1 MSDKEKTMFEKV
13 WQAIQKAMA
22 VEGNVVY
29 HTFGKYSM
37 GFAYLTVSPSFFE
50 DWFTESK
57 FCTITQITPEYLQP
71 EVLEHRDE
79 SLFPNLATSDCY
91 QLEYFSGRKVQIVF
105 DRAWY

>member
-13 WQAIQKAMA
+13 SQAILKAMA
-22 VEGNVVY
+22 AKGNVVY
-29 HTFGKYSM
+29 HTFGIYSM

-57 FCTITQITPEYLQP
+57 FCIITQITPEYLQP

-91 QLEYFSGRKVQIVF
+91 QLEYLSGRKVQIVF
-105 DRAWY
+105 DRSWY